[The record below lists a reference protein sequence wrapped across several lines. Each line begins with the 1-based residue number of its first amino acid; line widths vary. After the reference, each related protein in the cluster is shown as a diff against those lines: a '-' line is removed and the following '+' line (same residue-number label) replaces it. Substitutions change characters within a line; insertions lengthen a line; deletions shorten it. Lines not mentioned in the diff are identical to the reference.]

1 MIKTKNNK
9 SAEKIKKG
17 GLIQAGFFVFLIT
30 AILIFALFSVTKSIQ
45 AENHN
50 LDVES
55 LRKDLDERGREISKL
70 QEEIK
75 KYEEQLTKI
84 NREARTLETAV
95 QEHELSA
102 KKFAADIHL
111 TERKMEAANL
121 EIKRVGLEIAEG
133 QNKIEKNQKAIA
145 EIIVK
150 LHEKG
155 SYSLVESLLSHNN
168 LFDFWAEIDSYE
180 KLSSAMTIKISELET
195 VRRTLEKSK
204 EVQEGTKV
212 ELASLN
218 QELSN
223 RKRIAEASAQEQ
235 ESLLRETRNIE
246 ANYKALLE
254 ERKNMRMQFEADL
267 LEIESQIRRAIDPT
281 SVPEPRSG
289 VLAWPL
295 DNIRITQGFGYTDWA
310 RQNRQAYG
318 GSGWHNGIDL
328 AAPVGTP
335 VRSAADGKIVDF
347 GDTDLTCPNASW
359 GKWMLVEHA
368 NGLSTLYAHLSVIG
382 AKKGQNVSRGE
393 IIGYTGNTG
402 FSTGPHLHFTVYAT
416 QGVEVTTFPSRGC
429 PGRTYRAP
437 VADMRAYFDPLSFL

>member
-1 MIKTKNNK
+1 MTTTKNNK
-9 SAEKIKKG
+9 QSRKIKKG
-17 GLIQAGFFVFLIT
+17 ILIQTGF
-30 AILIFALFSVTKSIQ
+30 FALFITLILAFAFFSITENIR

-50 LDVES
+50 LDVDS
-55 LRKDLDERGREISKL
+55 LRKDLEKRGQEISKL
-70 QEEIK
+70 QEEIQE
-75 KYEEQLTKI
+75 YEKQLTEI
-84 NREARTLETAV
+84 NREARTLETTV
-95 QEHELSA
+95 REYELSA

-121 EIKRVGLEIAEG
+121 AIERISLEIAKG
-133 QNKIEKNQKAIA
+133 QKEVEKNQKAIA
-145 EIIVK
+145 DIIIN

-155 SYSLVESLLSHNN
+155 SYSLVESLLSHDS
-168 LFDFWAEIDSYE
+168 LFDFWAEIDHYE
-180 KLSSAMTIKISELET
+180 KLSSAMTIKIAELET
-195 VRRTLEKSK
+195 ARRMLETDRKA
-204 EVQEGTKV
+204 QEYTRG
-212 ELASLN
+212 ELVSLN
-218 QELSN
+218 QQLSD
-223 RKRIAEASAQEQ
+223 RKRIAEVSVQEQ
-235 ESLLRETRNIE
+235 ESLLRETRNTE
-246 ANYKALLE
+246 SNYKALLE
-254 ERKNMRMQFEADL
+254 DRKNMQRQFEVDL

-281 SVPEPRSG
+281 STPDPQSG

-295 DNIRITQGFGYTDWA
+295 DNIRITQRFGYTSWA
-310 RQNRQAYG
+310 QQNRQAYG

-335 VRSAADGKIVDF
+335 LRSAADGKVIDF

-359 GKWMLVEHA
+359 GKWMLVEHT

-382 AKKGQNVSRGE
+382 AKKGQVVSRGE

-437 VADMRAYFDPLSFL
+437 VADTRAYFDPLSFL